1 MVQKKNIRNVSS
13 VHQPLILS
21 VLNHRK
27 KINKANNKLNDRK
40 LSINRFYSFLTNYPN
55 STGIAQLYIINSL
68 HKYIPN

>member
-40 LSINRFYSFLTNYPN
+40 LSINRFYSFLTNYP
-55 STGIAQLYIINSL
+55 Q
-68 HKYIPN
+68 